1 MVNFD
6 IISEGLVVTVMG
18 ICIVFSIL
26 IVISFILSL
35 FAVFFKEKKADN
47 AESDKAVA
55 VDSTPVAVNTE
66 PVNEID
72 DRELIAVITAAIAAS
87 ANTTADELVVRSLR
101 RVNTWNKEAI
111 QEQQN
116 SIY

>member
-26 IVISFILSL
+26 LIISFILSL
-35 FAVFFKEKKADN
+35 FAVFFKEKKVK
-47 AESDKAVA
+47 AEEVKETAPIVSEPMAETK
-55 VDSTPVAVNTE
+55 E
-66 PVNEID
+66 PVNEMD

-87 ANTTADELVVRSLR
+87 MNTTTDGLVVRSLR

>member
-18 ICIVFSIL
+18 VCIVFSIL
-26 IVISFILSL
+26 LMISFILSL
-35 FAVFFKEKKADN
+35 FAIVFKEKKAKT
-47 AESDKAVA
+47 AEAKETA
-55 VDSTPVAVNTE
+55 PVIPAPIAE
-66 PVNEID
+66 EEEHVNEMD

-87 ANTTADELVVRSLR
+87 MNTTTDGLVVRSLR

>member
-18 ICIVFSIL
+18 VCIVFSIL
-26 IVISFILSL
+26 LMISFILSL
-35 FAVFFKEKKADN
+35 FAVFFKEKKTKA
-47 AESDKAVA
+47 AEVKETAPIISAPAAETK
-55 VDSTPVAVNTE
+55 E
-66 PVNEID
+66 PVNEMD

-87 ANTTADELVVRSLR
+87 MNTTTDGLVVRSLR